1 MKIGRRSKLLDGVL
15 SMNVIY
21 LVDLVEIM
29 SVG

>member
-1 MKIGRRSKLLDGVL
+1 MKIGRWSKLLDSVL
-15 SMNVIY
+15 SMNATY